1 MSAIDRSLKM
11 SSLNRPWSAGNMS
24 EMGDTGTS
32 IQMYSHASKMLG
44 ANGLT
49 PQDGFGMPPAFV
61 PGMTNLDY
69 SRETAGKMDK
79 WRLLLLGAV
88 MLAAS
93 GSAEAQGIPRGIPI
107 PKFPKVSPKQQPAIP
122 PAYRP
127 PQGMCRVW
135 IEGVPPDQQPAPTDC
150 VTAVRNRPAN
160 GSVIFGDDSPK
171 KGYTKPK
178 KGKSGRDPA

>member
-1 MSAIDRSLKM
+1 MNNESFKSL
-11 SSLNRPWSAGNMS
+11 LVN
-24 EMGDTGTS
+24 E
-32 IQMYSHASKMLG
+32 LG
-44 ANGLT
+44 
-49 PQDGFGMPPAFV
+49 PPPRFGMPPAPV
-61 PGMTNLDY
+61 HGMTNLDY
-69 SRETAGKMDK
+69 PRDTAGKMDK
-79 WRLLLLGAV
+79 WRLLLLAV
-88 MLAAS
+88 VMFAAS

-135 IEGVPPDQQPAPTDC
+135 IEGVAPDQQPAPTDC
-150 VTAVRNRPAN
+150 VTAVRNRPSN
-160 GSVIFGDDSPK
+160 GSVIFGDDSPR

>member
-1 MSAIDRSLKM
+1 MSKI
-11 SSLNRPWSAGNMS
+11 
-24 EMGDTGTS
+24 GDTS
-32 IQMYSHASKMLG
+32 DLIHAIHQVAKMIHINELG
-44 ANGLT
+44 STLMA
-49 PQDGFGMPPAFV
+49 GMPPAPV

-69 SRETAGKMDK
+69 PRATAGKMDR
-79 WRLLLLGAV
+79 WRLLLLAAV
-88 MLAAS
+88 IFAAS
-93 GSAEAQGIPRGIPI
+93 SSAEAQGLPRGIPI
-107 PKFPKVSPKQQPAIP
+107 PQFPKVSPKQQPAIP

-127 PQGMCRVW
+127 PQGMCRIW
-135 IEGVPPDQQPAPTDC
+135 IDGVPPDQQPAPTDC

>member
-1 MSAIDRSLKM
+1 MNHRLRKLLSFQEL
-11 SSLNRPWSAGNMS
+11 RP
-24 EMGDTGTS
+24 
-32 IQMYSHASKMLG
+32 Y
-44 ANGLT
+44 
-49 PQDGFGMPPAFV
+49 PGFGMPPA
-61 PGMTNLDY
+61 PMHGMTNLDY
-69 SRETAGKMDK
+69 PRDSAGKMDR
-79 WRLLLLGAV
+79 WRLLLLAAV
-88 MLAAS
+88 MFAAS

-135 IEGVPPDQQPAPTDC
+135 IDGVPPDQQPAPTDC
-150 VTAVRNRPAN
+150 VTAVRNRPTN

-178 KGKSGRDPA
+178 KGK